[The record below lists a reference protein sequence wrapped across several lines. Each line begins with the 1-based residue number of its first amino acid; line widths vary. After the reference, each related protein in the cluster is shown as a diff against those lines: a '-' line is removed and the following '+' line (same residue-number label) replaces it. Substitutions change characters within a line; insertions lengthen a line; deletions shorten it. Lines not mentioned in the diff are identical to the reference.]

1 MKKNEFEAAYRES
14 EILRVCKQKIYIPSA
29 GHFDFNL
36 GRNNAI
42 KLMKMDLTV
51 AELSYVRPSDGFS
64 LLHFSITSHNPYL
77 VALFI
82 SLGANI
88 DFAAKGGVT
97 PRKLIEKTGHLVQGM
112 PSAFYYHNEFLI
124 DEGLASKREE
134 GEKEE
139 AGYSVGCEV
148 VEEFSLIEISFS
160 ASEDSSDYLVTEGCK
175 EKDGGTGVIGEF
187 LEI

>member
-1 MKKNEFEAAYRES
+1 
-14 EILRVCKQKIYIPSA
+14 
-29 GHFDFNL
+29 
-36 GRNNAI
+36 
-42 KLMKMDLTV
+42 
-51 AELSYVRPSDGFS
+51 
-64 LLHFSITSHNPYL
+64 LLHFAITSHNPYL

-88 DFAAKGGVT
+88 DFAARGGVT

-124 DEGLASKREE
+124 DEGLALKREE

-148 VEEFSLIEISFS
+148 VEGFSLIEISFS
-160 ASEDSSDYLVTEGCK
+160 ASEDSSGYLVTEGCK
-175 EKDGGTGVIGEF
+175 EKDSSTEVIGEF